1 MFIQSY
7 GNLTRQYKGLQLLS
21 ALLEEEFAY
30 LTQRNMEDV
39 ASMEFSIQEL
49 LRQLVVERTEIIN
62 IMQGVRLG
70 EYAEMLPPEEKS
82 KIQEVLEKLDRV
94 EQSCARQ
101 SGLNTE
107 VSLGLLDQGQQ
118 LMDFLYTRALPP
130 QVETYN
136 VKGSMYKQR
145 PQAAML
151 SGRC

>member
-1 MFIQSY
+1 MFIQIY

-118 LMDFLYTRALPP
+118 LMDFLYTRVLPP
-130 QVETYN
+130 QSDTYN
-136 VKGSMYKQR
+136 PKGDMYKHR
-145 PQAAML
+145 PQAAVL
-151 SGRC
+151 SGRY